1 MMEELETTKINKPH
15 SPCLTQ
21 RNQVPKPAPW
31 SDGADFTEALTI
43 PSQMPLICA
52 SDQSQE
58 AAR

>member
-43 PSQMPLICA
+43 PSQMPLI
-52 SDQSQE
+52 
-58 AAR
+58 